1 MLPRGAIRNR
11 EYANQVKDYSGL
23 LYGRITPTD
32 LDGIIDF
39 GNKAW
44 VIIELKHLDAD
55 LPVGQRLAI
64 ERLTD
69 IIWQSGRPALA
80 LVAIHN
86 TVEDIDVAMCKVV
99 EYRYHG
105 KWKPAPNYKT
115 VRGAIDGF
123 LEKNGLTSYLD

>member
-44 VIIELKHLDAD
+44 VIIELKHVDAD
-55 LPVGQRLAI
+55 MPTGQRRAI
-64 ERLTD
+64 ERLAD
-69 IIWQSGRPALA
+69 IIWQSGRPSLV
-80 LVAIHN
+80 LVAAHN
-86 TVEDIDVAMCKVV
+86 TDADIDVAFCKVV

-105 KWKPAPNYKT
+105 VWRDPPTYKT

-123 LEKNGLTSYLD
+123 LEKCGLTYN

>member
-23 LYGRITPTD
+23 LYGKITPTD

-44 VIIELKHLDAD
+44 VLIELKHIDAD
-55 LPVGQRLAI
+55 LPRGQRLAI
-64 ERLTD
+64 ERLAD
-69 IIWQSGRPALA
+69 LIWQSGRPSLV
-80 LVAIHN
+80 LVAVHN
-86 TVEDIDVAMCKVV
+86 TDADIDVAMSKVV

-105 KWKPAPNYKT
+105 KWNVPPTHKT

-123 LEKNGLTSYLD
+123 LEKCGLVY